1 MKSSTSTSRNPPKQ
15 NSLISTQDAIY
26 MLSRKITDIDIK
38 LTKTISVL
46 EAKLGNYENTMTE
59 GKIDNENINILFSNM
74 NTRLLDLE
82 SLNERIIALE
92 TNANIKPATSTK
104 KKSVKLNELTDTPS
118 ISVSTSVPTSVS
130 TSVPTSVSPGISFT

>member
-1 MKSSTSTSRNPPKQ
+1 MTSRIPKQ
-15 NSLISTQDAIY
+15 SSVITTTDAIY
-26 MLSRKITDIDIK
+26 LLGQK
-38 LTKTISVL
+38 LTEIENKLNKTFGML